1 MIKGYA
7 SQATQYLD
15 TPEGQEAKKL
25 LADSFL
31 KI

>member
-7 SQATQYLD
+7 EQATQYLD
-15 TPEGQEAKKL
+15 TPEGQDAKKL
-25 LADSFL
+25 LTDSLF